1 MRKFLISLACILLL
15 FAVPALAETYSFQ
28 GVRASVDIPKDTYDM
43 ILTPSNL
50 SANQEWLAAQG
61 MDFDAISN
69 AFEREGVLLRAYDS
83 KNNRTLVITALQD
96 LDAQTYFDLNN
107 QEDEMR
113 REYRLSHTNGTA
125 YSILGYNYSSAAWKN
140 YGEDKLR
147 FLHTKYSLRQ
157 DGVQV
162 HTGYQRRTIRNGYTI
177 TLDMQVTGRSA
188 KEADEKALDKIMK
201 SFQFT
206 QILPMPEL
214 PIKLNFSSAP
224 PTETNEESFTVKGVT
239 GKNAQVTATVVSL
252 GTSGSQTFTASA
264 SKTGSFSLKVTLPSQ
279 GVYSVT
285 LTSEAPG
292 AITAQRMFSV
302 TYQKGLLPVDLTV
315 TPASTLGDTT
325 KISGSTISGAK
336 TQVAVSGPV
345 NISKTTTSKDFNFT
359 LDTSAE
365 GVYNIVISVTKK
377 GLDSRV
383 FTYTAVRAYSDVERL
398 EKIREE
404 AKNIAYSNLRKTSNE
419 GKIVGLTG
427 YIAEITP
434 STDEWV
440 VTFALKR
447 KDGVYSNIVYVI
459 CTEEPPFSEGSK
471 AKLFGKATGTYTVL
485 DVDGDIKNFPRVEAF
500 FFDPA
505 E

>member
-28 GVRASVDIPKDTYDM
+28 GIHASVDIPKDTYDM

-50 SANQEWLAAQG
+50 SAHQEWLAAQG
-61 MDFDAISN
+61 MDFDAVSN
-69 AFEREGVLLRAYDS
+69 AFENEGVLLQAYDQ
-83 KNNRTLVITALQD
+83 KNGRILVITALED

-125 YSILGYNYSSAAWKN
+125 YGVLGYNYSSAAWKN

-188 KEADEKALDKIMK
+188 KEADEKALDKVMK

-214 PIKLNFSSAP
+214 PIKLNFTSAP
-224 PTETNEESFTVKGVT
+224 PAETNEESFTVKGTT
-239 GKNAQVTATVVSL
+239 GKKAQVTATVFSL
-252 GTSGSQTFTASA
+252 GSSGSETFTATASA
-264 SKTGSFSLKVTLPSQ
+264 SGSFSLKVTLPSQ

-285 LTSEAPG
+285 ITSEAPG
-292 AITAQRMFSV
+292 AMTAQRMFSV
-302 TYQKGLLPVDLTV
+302 TFQKGLLPVDLTV
-315 TPASTLGDTT
+315 TPSATLGDTT
-325 KISGSTISGAK
+325 KIAGSTISGAK
-336 TQVAVSGPV
+336 TQVSVSGPV
-345 NISKTTTSKDFNFT
+345 NYSKTTTNKNFNFS
-359 LDTSAE
+359 LDTSKE
-365 GVYNIVISVTKK
+365 GSYNIVISVTKK
-377 GLDSRV
+377 GLDSRF
-383 FTYTAVRAYSDVERL
+383 FTYTAVRTYSDVERL
-398 EKIREE
+398 DKIRDE
-404 AKNIAYSNLRKTSNE
+404 AKKIDYANLRKTSNE
-419 GKIVGLTG
+419 GKTVGLTG
-427 YIAEITP
+427 YIAEIN
-434 STDEWV
+434 SSANEWV

-447 KDGVYSNIVYVI
+447 TNGVYGNIVYVI
-459 CTEEPPFSEGSK
+459 CTEEPPFSEGTK

-485 DVDGDIKNFPRVEAF
+485 DVEGNIKNYPRVEAY